1 MIVGYFENFNLHL
14 VFQLMIHYLFQHFN
28 DPLEDFT
35 AVPPGILALKVMTY
49 FAEKHTE
56 DYAKVGLFLDSR

>member
-1 MIVGYFENFNLHL
+1 
-14 VFQLMIHYLFQHFN
+14 MIHFLFQHFN

-56 DYAKVGLFLDSR
+56 DYAKVGYILYIEFDCNMLLMLTVG